1 MEDIQIIA
9 PLVAKELQLD
19 PGKVAATLGL
29 LDEGNTIPFVAR
41 YRKEVTGSL
50 DEEQIRNISEK
61 AQYQRNLAQRRE
73 EILSSITSQGKLT
86 PELEAAITA
95 TTKLQELEDLYLPY
109 KQKKRT
115 RAMIAREK
123 GLEPLADL
131 ILAQEEPKESLE
143 ALAKAYVDEEKGV
156 SSVDAAWQGAL
167 DIVAENI
174 SDRADIRDLVRKELW
189 KNATLAS
196 ELAADE
202 TTAQDFLMYKEY
214 EEPVKQI
221 PPHRVLALNRGEA
234 KDMLKVKL
242 SLPSEAILG
251 IVARHIGIKDQG
263 SFTEMY
269 TAALADSYKRLIFPA
284 LEREIRNELTETA
297 EKQAISVFGTNLR
310 QLLLQ
315 QPLGGHTIL
324 GMDPGYR
331 TGCKCAVVN
340 PEGTI
345 LATAVMNITGSD
357 RQHDQAEQ
365 TFVDL
370 VKKYNVDLA
379 SIGNG
384 TASYETEEFAAQ
396 MIAKHQLNM
405 SYVITSEAGA
415 SVYSASKLAREE
427 MPDLDLTLR
436 GAVSIARRVQDP
448 LAELVK
454 IEPKAIGVGQYQH
467 DVNQKELTGTLG
479 TVVESCVNHVGV
491 ELNTASASLLT
502 YVAGV
507 SKPVAK
513 NIITYRDE
521 NGRFKNRKEL
531 LKVSRLGPAAFTQ
544 CAGFLRIKGS
554 NNPLDNTPVHPES
567 YALAEN
573 VLKELGFSLA
583 EFSAD
588 PAKVQCLAA
597 KADAEAIAKK
607 LEAGV
612 PTVTDI
618 LQALAKPGRDPR
630 EDSPAPLSRKHVT
643 KLSELTIGT
652 KVKGRVQNVIDF
664 GVFVDIGI
672 KVSGLIHKSELSNK
686 YFKHPL
692 DVVSVGDIVEPIII
706 SIDEQRNRIG
716 LSLKKAMPK
725 EEKAEKV
732 EKKETKVHAPQAE
745 RKAASAPQHHH
756 AKPNQAK
763 GRPNQGSKQNNR
775 PAPKPVSKPGN
786 IQNPF
791 ANLKSLLKK

>member
-1 MEDIQIIA
+1 MEDLEIISA
-9 PLVAKELQLD
+9 LVAKELKLEQQ
-19 PGKVAATLGL
+19 KVKATLTL

-50 DEEQIRNISEK
+50 DEEEIRSISEK
-61 AQYQRNLAQRRE
+61 AQYQRNLAERRE
-73 EILSSITSQGKLT
+73 EILSSIDAQGKLT
-86 PELEAAITA
+86 PELELAVKA

-123 GLEPLADL
+123 GLEPLAEL
-131 ILAQEEPKESLE
+131 ILTQEEPTLTLDE
-143 ALAKAYVDEEKGV
+143 LAKLYLTEENGLTTV
-156 SSVDAAWQGAL
+156 EEAWQGAM
-167 DIVAENI
+167 DIVAEVI
-174 SDRADIRDLVRKELW
+174 SDRADTRDLVRKELW
-189 KNATLAS
+189 RNALLSS
-196 ELAADE
+196 ELAADD

-214 EEPVKQI
+214 QEPIKQI

-234 KDMLKVKL
+234 KDCLKVKL
-242 SLPSEAILG
+242 VLPSEAILG
-251 IVARHIGIKDQG
+251 IIGRRLGIKDSG
-263 SFTEMY
+263 TFTTMY
-269 TAALADSYKRLIFPA
+269 RDALADSYKRLIFPA
-284 LEREIRNELTETA
+284 LEREIRSELTEKA
-297 EKQAISVFGTNLR
+297 EKQAISVFGSNLR

-315 QPLGGHTIL
+315 QPLGGHTVL

-331 TGCKCAVVN
+331 TGCKCAVIN
-340 PEGTI
+340 PEGSI
-345 LATAVMNITGSD
+345 LATTVLNFTTSEK
-357 RQHDQAEQ
+357 QYELAEKA
-365 TFVDL
+365 FVDL
-370 VKKYNVDLA
+370 VKKYKVDLA

-384 TASYETEEFAAQ
+384 TASYETEEFAAK
-396 MIAKHQLNM
+396 MIEKYQLNM

-502 YVAGV
+502 YVAGI

-513 NIITYRDE
+513 NIITFRDD
-521 NGRFKNRKEL
+521 NGRFHSRKEL
-531 LKVSRLGPAAFTQ
+531 LKVARLGPAAFTQ

-554 NNPLDNTPVHPES
+554 SNPLDNTPVHPES
-567 YALAEN
+567 YPLAEN
-573 VLKELGFSLA
+573 ILKELGFDLA
-583 EFSAD
+583 QLSANSQ
-588 PAKVQCLAA
+588 AVQLAA
-597 KADAEAIAKK
+597 SKANAEVIAAK

-618 LQALAKPGRDPR
+618 LEALAKPGRDPR
-630 EDSPAPLSRKHVT
+630 EDSPAPLSRKNVT
-643 KLSELTIGT
+643 KLSDLTIGS
-652 KVKGRVQNVIDF
+652 KVKGRVQNVVDF
-664 GVFVDIGI
+664 GVFVDIGL
-672 KVSGLIHKSELSNK
+672 KVSGLIHKSELSTK

-692 DVVSVGDIVEPIII
+692 DVVSVGDIIETVII

-716 LSLKKAMPK
+716 LSLKKAQST
-725 EEKAEKV
+725 
-732 EKKETKVHAPQAE
+732 EKK
-745 RKAASAPQHHH
+745 
-756 AKPNQAK
+756 
-763 GRPNQGSKQNNR
+763 
-775 PAPKPVSKPGN
+775 
-786 IQNPF
+786 
-791 ANLKSLLKK
+791 

>member
-1 MEDIQIIA
+1 MEDINIIS
-9 PLVAKELQLD
+9 PIIAKELQI
-19 PGKVAATLGL
+19 PVGKISATLTL

-50 DEEQIRNISEK
+50 DEEQIRNISERT
-61 AQYQRNLAQRRE
+61 QYLRSLAQRRAE
-73 EILSSITSQGKLT
+73 VLASIDGQGKLT
-86 PELEAAITA
+86 PELAAAIHA

-115 RAMIAREK
+115 RATIAKEK
-123 GLEPLADL
+123 GLEPLAQL
-131 ILAQEEPKESLE
+131 IMAQEEPKVSLE
-143 ALAKAYVDEEKGV
+143 VLAQDYLSEDKDVKTAEE
-156 SSVDAAWQGAL
+156 AWQGAM
-167 DIVAENI
+167 DIVAEAV
-174 SDRADIRDLVRKELW
+174 SDRADIRELVRKEMW
-189 KNATLAS
+189 RNAELAS
-196 ELAADE
+196 ELTADE
-202 TTAQDFLMYKEY
+202 TAGQDFLMYKDY
-214 EEPVKQI
+214 SEPIRQL
-221 PPHRVLALNRGEA
+221 PPHRILALNRGES

-242 SLPSEAILG
+242 VLPGEAIYNIIG
-251 IVARHIGIKDQG
+251 RKVGIKPVG
-263 SFTEMY
+263 TFTEMY
-269 TAALADSYKRLIFPA
+269 KTAVDDSYKRLIFPA
-284 LEREIRNELTETA
+284 IEREIRNELTEKA
-297 EKQAISVFGTNLR
+297 EKQAISVFAVNLR

-315 QPLGGHTIL
+315 QPLGGHTVL

-340 PEGTI
+340 PQGAI
-345 LATAVMNITGSD
+345 LATAVINVTTSE
-357 RQHDQAEQ
+357 RQYELSEK

-370 VKKYNVDLA
+370 VTKYHVTLA

-384 TASYETEEFAAQ
+384 TASYETEEFAAK
-396 MIAKHQLNM
+396 MIEKHNLNM

-502 YVAGV
+502 YVAGI

-513 NIITYRDE
+513 NIITYRTE
-521 NGRFKNRKEL
+521 TGCFKSRKEL

-544 CAGFLRIKGS
+544 CAGFLRILNGA
-554 NNPLDNTPVHPES
+554 NPLDNTSVHPES
-567 YALAEN
+567 YPLAEAI
-573 VLKELGFSLA
+573 LKELGFSLSQ
-583 EFSAD
+583 FSQSTA
-588 PAKVQCLAA
+588 AVQIAAA
-597 KADAEAIAKK
+597 KANPADLAEK
-607 LEAGV
+607 LQAGL

-630 EDSPAPLSRKHVT
+630 EDSPAPLSRKNVT
-643 KLSELTIGT
+643 KLSDLTIGS
-652 KVKGRVQNVIDF
+652 KVKGRVQNVVDF
-664 GVFVDIGI
+664 GVFVDIGL

-692 DVVSVGDIVEPIII
+692 DVVSVGDIIEPIII
-706 SIDEQRNRIG
+706 SIDEKRNRIG
-716 LSLKKAMPK
+716 LSLKKAQTPK
-725 EEKAEKV
+725 
-732 EKKETKVHAPQAE
+732 
-745 RKAASAPQHHH
+745 
-756 AKPNQAK
+756 
-763 GRPNQGSKQNNR
+763 KQ
-775 PAPKPVSKPGN
+775 
-786 IQNPF
+786 
-791 ANLKSLLKK
+791 

>member
-1 MEDIQIIA
+1 MEDINIIA
-9 PLVAKELQLD
+9 PLIAQELKLD
-19 PGKVAATLGL
+19 TSKISATLNL

-50 DEEQIRNISEK
+50 DEEEIRNISER
-61 AQYQRNLAQRRE
+61 AQYLRNLAQRRE
-73 EILSSITSQGKLT
+73 EILSSITTQGKLT
-86 PELEAAITA
+86 PELEAAINA
-95 TTKLQELEDLYLPY
+95 TSKLQELEDLYLPY

-115 RAMIAREK
+115 RAMIARER

-131 ILAQEEPKESLE
+131 ILAQNEPSVPLEE
-143 ALAKAYVDEEKGV
+143 LAKLHLDEDNGV
-156 SSVDAAWQGAL
+156 NTLEDAWQGAM

-174 SDRADIRDLVRKELW
+174 SDRADIRELVRKELW
-189 KNATLAS
+189 RSAELSA
-196 ELAADE
+196 ELATDE

-214 EEPVKQI
+214 KEPIRQV
-221 PPHRVLALNRGEA
+221 PPHRMLALNRGEA
-234 KDMLKVKL
+234 KDMLKVKMA
-242 SLPSEAILG
+242 LPSEAIYGHL
-251 IVARHIGIKDQG
+251 ARKLAIKTQG
-263 SFTEMY
+263 AFTEMY
-269 TAALADSYKRLIFPA
+269 TAALTDSYKRLIFPA
-284 LEREIRNELTETA
+284 LEREIRNELTERA

-315 QPLGGHTIL
+315 QPLGGHTVL

-345 LATAVMNITGSD
+345 LATGVINVTTSERALEA
-357 RQHDQAEQ
+357 AEK

-370 VKKYNVDLA
+370 VQKYGVTLA

-384 TASYETEEFAAQ
+384 TASYETEEFAAK
-396 MIAKHQLNM
+396 MIEKHHLNM

-502 YVAGV
+502 YVAGI

-513 NIITYRDE
+513 NIITYRDT
-521 NGRFKNRKEL
+521 NGRFHSRKEL
-531 LKVSRLGPAAFTQ
+531 LKVARLGPAAFTQ
-544 CAGFLRIKGS
+544 CAGFLRIQGGA
-554 NNPLDNTPVHPES
+554 NPLDNTPVHPES

-573 VLKELGFSLA
+573 VLKELGFNLA
-583 EFSAD
+583 ELSANS
-588 PAKVQCLAA
+588 AAVQLAVS
-597 KADAEAIAKK
+597 KAHAETIAQK

-630 EDSPAPLSRKHVT
+630 EDSPAPLSRKKVT
-643 KLSELTIGT
+643 KLSDLTIGT
-652 KVKGRVQNVIDF
+652 KVKGRVQNVVDF
-664 GVFVDIGI
+664 GVFVDIGL
-672 KVSGLIHKSELSNK
+672 KVSGLIHKSELSTK

-692 DVVSVGDIVEPIII
+692 DVVSVGDIIETIII

-716 LSLKKAMPK
+716 LSLKKAQQ
-725 EEKAEKV
+725 ED
-732 EKKETKVHAPQAE
+732 KK
-745 RKAASAPQHHH
+745 
-756 AKPNQAK
+756 
-763 GRPNQGSKQNNR
+763 
-775 PAPKPVSKPGN
+775 
-786 IQNPF
+786 
-791 ANLKSLLKK
+791 

>member
-1 MEDIQIIA
+1 MEDINIIS
-9 PLVAKELQLD
+9 PIIAKELQI
-19 PGKVAATLGL
+19 PVGKISATLTL

-50 DEEQIRNISEK
+50 DEEQIRNISERT
-61 AQYQRNLAQRRE
+61 QYLRSLAQRRAE
-73 EILSSITSQGKLT
+73 VLASIDGQGKLT
-86 PELEAAITA
+86 PELAAAIHA

-115 RAMIAREK
+115 RATIAKEK
-123 GLEPLADL
+123 GLEPLAQL
-131 ILAQEEPKESLE
+131 IMAQEEPKVSLE
-143 ALAKAYVDEEKGV
+143 VLAQDYLSEDKDVKTAEE
-156 SSVDAAWQGAL
+156 AWQGAM
-167 DIVAENI
+167 DIVAEAV
-174 SDRADIRDLVRKELW
+174 SDRADIRELVRKEMW
-189 KNATLAS
+189 RNAELAS
-196 ELAADE
+196 ELTADE
-202 TTAQDFLMYKEY
+202 TAGQDFLMYKDY
-214 EEPVKQI
+214 SEPIRQL
-221 PPHRVLALNRGEA
+221 PPHRILALNRGES

-242 SLPSEAILG
+242 VLPGEAIYNIIG
-251 IVARHIGIKDQG
+251 RKVGIKPVG
-263 SFTEMY
+263 TFTEMY
-269 TAALADSYKRLIFPA
+269 KTAVDDSYKRLIFPA
-284 LEREIRNELTETA
+284 IEREIRNELTEKA
-297 EKQAISVFGTNLR
+297 EKQAISVFAVNLR

-315 QPLGGHTIL
+315 QPLGGHTVL

-340 PEGTI
+340 PQGAI
-345 LATAVMNITGSD
+345 LATAVINVTTSE
-357 RQHDQAEQ
+357 RQYELSEK

-370 VKKYNVDLA
+370 VTKYHVTLA

-384 TASYETEEFAAQ
+384 TASYETEEFAAK
-396 MIAKHQLNM
+396 MIEKHNLNM

-502 YVAGV
+502 YVAGI

-513 NIITYRDE
+513 NIITYRTE
-521 NGRFKNRKEL
+521 TGCFKSRKEL

-544 CAGFLRIKGS
+544 CAGFLRILNGA
-554 NNPLDNTPVHPES
+554 NPLDNTSVHPES
-567 YALAEN
+567 YPLAEAI
-573 VLKELGFSLA
+573 LKELGFSLSQ
-583 EFSAD
+583 FSQSTA
-588 PAKVQCLAA
+588 AVQIAAA
-597 KADAEAIAKK
+597 KANPADLAEK
-607 LEAGV
+607 LQAGL

-630 EDSPAPLSRKHVT
+630 EDSPAPLSRKNVT
-643 KLSELTIGT
+643 KLSDLTIGS
-652 KVKGRVQNVIDF
+652 KVKGRVQNVVDF
-664 GVFVDIGI
+664 GVFVDIGL

-692 DVVSVGDIVEPIII
+692 DVVSVGDIIEPIII
-706 SIDEQRNRIG
+706 SIDEKRNRIG
-716 LSLKKAMPK
+716 LSLKKA
-725 EEKAEKV
+725 
-732 EKKETKVHAPQAE
+732 Q
-745 RKAASAPQHHH
+745 
-756 AKPNQAK
+756 
-763 GRPNQGSKQNNR
+763 
-775 PAPKPVSKPGN
+775 APKK
-786 IQNPF
+786 Q
-791 ANLKSLLKK
+791 